1 MYTEKQ
7 KFRQAWLLLLLI
19 VPVLAVISTF
29 SFGFYKQIILGQP
42 FGDKPMSDSGL
53 IVTYSLVLVVLGGL
67 IALFLFAELTTQIDR
82 EGVHYRFFPFHFK
95 FHLIPR
101 EMIEKAEVVTYKP
114 LRDYG
119 GWGIRFGSKGK
130 AYNVRGDKGL
140 QLSLQNGRQI
150 LFGTQNE
157 RELEIFLKTWK

>member
-1 MYTEKQ
+1 
-7 KFRQAWLLLLLI
+7 
-19 VPVLAVISTF
+19 
-29 SFGFYKQIILGQP
+29 
-42 FGDKPMSDSGL
+42 MSDAGL
-53 IVTYSLVLVVLGGL
+53 IVTYILVLLVLGGV

-82 EGVHYRFFPFHFK
+82 EGIHYRFFPFHFK

-101 EMIEKAEVVTYKP
+101 EMIDKAEVVTYKP

-150 LFGTQNE
+150 LFGTQKE
-157 RELEIFLKTWK
+157 QELEIFLKSWK

>member
-7 KFRQAWLLLLLI
+7 KFRQPWLLLLL
-19 VPVLAVISTF
+19 VGPVLAVISTF
-29 SFGFYKQIILGQP
+29 SFGFYKQIILGQA
-42 FGDKPMSDSGL
+42 FGDNPMSDAGL
-53 IVTYSLVLVVLGGL
+53 IVTYILVLLVLGGV

-82 EGVHYRFFPFHFK
+82 EGIHYRFFPFHFK

-101 EMIEKAEVVTYKP
+101 EMIDKAEVVTYKP

-150 LFGTQNE
+150 LFGTQKE
-157 RELEIFLKTWK
+157 QELEIFLKSWK